1 LRQASRVGSDRG
13 LRGGGIG
20 RDGLRLLDG
29 DIGRRLKCRRKPVLG
44 RGRRPLCACAEDARS
59 GRDPDVL

>member
-1 LRQASRVGSDRG
+1 VGSDRG

-29 DIGRRLKCRRKPVLG
+29 DIGRRLKADGSQSSGVDND
-44 RGRRPLCACAEDARS
+44 LCARALKM
-59 GRDPDVL
+59 RDRAATRTF